1 MRGSG
6 VRALGM
12 RTSGI
17 AFLGTYYIRS
27 IDNSR
32 IGCVFDLI

>member
-1 MRGSG
+1 
-6 VRALGM
+6 M

-17 AFLGTYYIRS
+17 AFWASYYIRS

-32 IGCVFDLI
+32 LGDEISVFDMISFG